1 MAKAKLINGIYTF
14 DDDPRWRYIRG
25 PFPKT
30 KVEARECWEDISRG
44 LAMENLTEDG
54 ELSITETNRKER
66 GILQDAKLLFTR
78 FQCPKKVADDS
89 DYDLSKFV
97 EG

>member
-1 MAKAKLINGIYTF
+1 
-14 DDDPRWRYIRG
+14 
-25 PFPKT
+25 
-30 KVEARECWEDISRG
+30 
-44 LAMENLTEDG
+44 MENLTEDG
-54 ELSITETNRKER
+54 QLSTTETNRKER

-78 FQCPKKVADDS
+78 FQCPKDVADDS

>member
-1 MAKAKLINGIYTF
+1 MARAKLVNGIYTF
-14 DDDPRWRYIRG
+14 DDDPRWKYVRG
-25 PFPKT
+25 AFPKT
-30 KVEARECWEDISRG
+30 KTEATECWEDISRG

-54 ELSITETNRKER
+54 QLSEIETNRKER
-66 GILQDAKLLFTR
+66 SILQDAKLLFTR
-78 FQCPKKVADDS
+78 FKCPKDVADDS

>member
-1 MAKAKLINGIYTF
+1 MNRVKIIF
-14 DDDPRWRYIRG
+14 PDDDPRWNYVRG
-25 PFPKT
+25 AFPKT
-30 KVEARECWEDISRG
+30 KAEAKQCWEEISCG

-54 ELSITETNRKER
+54 ELSTTETNRKER

-78 FQCPKKVADDS
+78 FQCPKDLADVC

>member
-1 MAKAKLINGIYTF
+1 
-14 DDDPRWRYIRG
+14 
-25 PFPKT
+25 
-30 KVEARECWEDISRG
+30 VCG
-44 LAMENLTEDG
+44 LAPESITEDG
-54 ELSITETNRKER
+54 ELSLTESRKKER

-78 FQCPKKVADDS
+78 FQCPKDLADVC

>member
-1 MAKAKLINGIYTF
+1 MNRVKIIFT
-14 DDDPRWRYIRG
+14 DDDPRWNYVRG
-25 PFPKT
+25 AFQKPKPRLNNVG
-30 KVEARECWEDISRG
+30 KKF
-44 LAMENLTEDG
+44 LAYMENLTEDG
-54 ELSITETNRKER
+54 ELSTTETNRKER

-78 FQCPKKVADDS
+78 FKCPKDVAEYS